1 MAKDLTNSDLD
12 RKNILNNNI
21 AIQEV
26 YQQVGFL
33 GLNMMV
39 NFDLPNNN
47 LRNILKLTYEQ
58 LKGLL
63 KTIEMK

>member
-33 GLNMMV
+33 GLNM
-39 NFDLPNNN
+39 NN